1 MRKCFDNLVRLDF
14 GDDPSS
20 VDIQAMFS
28 GEGERVALGKNL
40 KARGNVE
47 DWLSSVEARM
57 KLSLH
62 GLMKA
67 GLLDY
72 ENSVRDEWV
81 VGGTAG
87 QVRSRRF
94 EVLRCLHFV
103 DVTRGHQTRSWLVSF
118 LILRPHRS
126 SRRWRR

>member
-14 GDDPSS
+14 GDDATS

-87 QVRSRRF
+87 
-94 EVLRCLHFV
+94 
-103 DVTRGHQTRSWLVSF
+103 
-118 LILRPHRS
+118 
-126 SRRWRR
+126 